1 MRSKPFKGF
10 PGFPSS
16 VVVKKVG
23 IAFCLRAH
31 WFLKIA
37 EGYYTW
43 RLMLAKGNPVNGYM
57 YRLPFTITSK
67 MNHVRIK
74 GRVTDCE
81 GLLKPVRLR
90 PTIISSKPTRP

>member
-1 MRSKPFKGF
+1 MRSHVRSKPFK
-10 PGFPSS
+10 GFPSS

-31 WFLKIA
+31 WFLKLA

-67 MNHVRIK
+67 MNHVSLSTFCGEDK
-74 GRVTDCE
+74 WSSD
-81 GLLKPVRLR
+81 RL
-90 PTIISSKPTRP
+90 